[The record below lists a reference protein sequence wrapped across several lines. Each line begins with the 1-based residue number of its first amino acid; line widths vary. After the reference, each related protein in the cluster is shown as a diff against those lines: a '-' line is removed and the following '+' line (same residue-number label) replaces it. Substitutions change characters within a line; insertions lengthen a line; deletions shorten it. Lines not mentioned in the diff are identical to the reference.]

1 MCSEPGTEGFVT
13 GGLGVRILPELAGG
27 IPGIELRTVRGQK
40 PIRRAYRDE
49 RDLRLVA

>member
-1 MCSEPGTEGFVT
+1 MCSVSGTGGFVA

-27 IPGIELRTVRGQK
+27 HPGIELLTVRGQK
-40 PIRRAYRDE
+40 PMRPAYRDE